1 MPNRNGVPFDLK
13 SAEVRTRKTDTS
25 NPFLRKMLL
34 RQGTSRSS
42 RHHFCPLKACGVRSR
57 NTKGGIYEIAVF
69 TMVTDDFQFTRDSE
83 DFRNK
88 VPVGELEICIA
99 LRIA

>member
-1 MPNRNGVPFDLK
+1 LNRKIFLNNVK
-13 SAEVRTRKTDTS
+13 SAWGARRV
-25 NPFLRKMLL
+25 
-34 RQGTSRSS
+34 
-42 RHHFCPLKACGVRSR
+42 CSR

-69 TMVTDDFQFTRDSE
+69 TMVTDDFRFTRDGE

>member
-13 SAEVRTRKTDTS
+13 RAEVGTRKTDYC
-25 NPFLRKMLL
+25 NLILRKTPL
-34 RQGTSRSS
+34 RQGPNGSL
-42 RHHFCPLKACGVRSR
+42 RHHFCLLKACGVCSR

-69 TMVTDDFQFTRDSE
+69 TMVTDDFRFTRDGE

>member
-1 MPNRNGVPFDLK
+1 MHKYAFKMHKNGRYV
-13 SAEVRTRKTDTS
+13 SAYK
-25 NPFLRKMLL
+25 P
-34 RQGTSRSS
+34 
-42 RHHFCPLKACGVRSR
+42 CGVRSR